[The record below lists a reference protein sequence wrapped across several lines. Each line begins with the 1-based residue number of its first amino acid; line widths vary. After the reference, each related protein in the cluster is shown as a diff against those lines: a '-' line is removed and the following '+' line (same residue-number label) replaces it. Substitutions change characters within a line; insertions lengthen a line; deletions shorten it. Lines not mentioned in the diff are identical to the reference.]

1 MIARLKL
8 RPKNFLDD
16 SRRQWQFSTYAWLLR
31 NTGGHA
37 KFVDTELVLPTE
49 EFFPDRGLK
58 GRAGVATLFRRVRD
72 HAGMADWPCT
82 VEVEGG
88 EPRAEGELPHAD
100 GLRVITYRRGEFDS
114 GALVAH
120 FGRELAR
127 YLLTTV
133 PEPPP
138 GGEARREAAVELA
151 AGFLGFGLFMANA
164 VTRHAIFRLSEGEL
178 AHALA
183 LFCLLRRLPA
193 DCADEHLNPHL
204 RKYVRLSALD
214 LAQHEAA
221 FQQLRAVIAVETA
234 ECTLPTR
241 AV

>member
-1 MIARLKL
+1 MIARLKFQ
-8 RPKNFLDD
+8 PKNFLDE
-16 SRRQWQFSTYAWLLR
+16 SRRKWQFATYAWLLR
-31 NTGGHA
+31 HTGGHA
-37 KFVDTELVLPTE
+37 KFADTDLVLPTE
-49 EFFPDRGLK
+49 KFFPDRGLK

-72 HAGMADWPCT
+72 QAGMADWPCT

-88 EPRAEGELPHAD
+88 ERRTDGELSLPD

-133 PEPPP
+133 QEPPP
-138 GGEARREAAVELA
+138 GGEPRQEAAVELA
-151 AGFLGFGLFMANA
+151 AGFLGFGLFMVNA
-164 VTRHAIFRLSEGEL
+164 AAQHAIFRLSEGEL

-183 LFCLLRRLPA
+183 LFCLLRRLSP

-204 RKYVRLSALD
+204 RKYVRLAALD
-214 LAQHEAA
+214 LAQHDTA
-221 FQQLRAVIAVETA
+221 FRQLRAVMGVEA
-234 ECTLPTR
+234 
-241 AV
+241 